1 MKRLL
6 SIAVGLML
14 SGCCAFAETCESLAH
29 RIGASKG
36 LPDGVLAAIARKES
50 GYSPRGYNAQAWP
63 WTVNEAGRSSYFE
76 SRPEAE
82 AYLERALARG
92 DTNIDIGCMQINYRW
107 HGEAFASA
115 SQMFEPSAN
124 IAYAADFLTALYAR
138 LGSWEQ
144 AIAHYHSSS
153 PDLGPQ
159 YAASVQSLV
168 AAMGG
173 EIQGVDQFASL
184 EESAEQMRG
193 FLMRRSIVP
202 LVIKENVDRALLP
215 NVRRPRGRPVVFDS
229 MESDSRPQTVSLT
242 LNPEWRDL
250 EIQKFRQFFDSHR

>member
-14 SGCCAFAETCESLAH
+14 SGSSTFAETCESLAH

-50 GYSPRGYNAQAWP
+50 GYSPRGDIAQAWP
-63 WTVNEAGRSSYFE
+63 WTINEAGRSSYFE

-107 HGEAFASA
+107 HGEAFASP

-124 IAYAADFLTALYAR
+124 ITYAADFLTALYAR

-168 AAMGG
+168 ADMGG
-173 EIQGVDQFASL
+173 EAQGVDQFASL
-184 EESAEQMRG
+184 DASAEQMRG
-193 FLMRRSIVP
+193 FLMRRTVAP
-202 LVIKENVDRALLP
+202 LVIKENVERALLS
-215 NVRRPRGRPVVFDS
+215 NVRRPRGRPVIFDS
-229 MESDSRPQTVSLT
+229 MESVSRPQTVSFSF
-242 LNPEWRDL
+242 NSEWKEA

>member
-1 MKRLL
+1 
-6 SIAVGLML
+6 ML
-14 SGCCAFAETCESLAH
+14 SGSCAFAETCESLAH

-50 GYSPRGYNAQAWP
+50 GYSPRGDIAQAWP
-63 WTVNEAGRSSYFE
+63 WTINEAGRSSYFE

-107 HGEAFASA
+107 HGEAFASP
-115 SQMFEPSAN
+115 SQMFEPSVN

-138 LGSWEQ
+138 LGSSEQ
-144 AIAHYHSSS
+144 AIAHYHSSL

-168 AAMGG
+168 AAMGS
-173 EIQGVDQFASL
+173 EIQGVYQFAGL
-184 EESAEQMRG
+184 EESAEPTRG
-193 FLMRRSIVP
+193 FLMRRTVVP
-202 LVIKENVDRALLP
+202 LVIKENVERTLLW
-215 NVRRPRGRPVVFDS
+215 NARRPRGRPVVFDS
-229 MESDSRPQTVSLT
+229 IASDFSPQIVSLSF
-242 LNPEWRDL
+242 NSEWKDA
-250 EIQKFRQFFDSHR
+250 EIEKFRQLFDSHR